1 MGGIASTLASME
13 VDLAGVAIEVALI
26 IGLPALSTMLC

>member
-13 VDLAGVAIEVALI
+13 VGLAGVAIEVALI